1 VLISV
6 QGTANDTIS
15 CKESD
20 YYVGGGTYPCIGPAF
35 RVTQVALA
43 NVAPAYKILSIVYDA
58 PGNGSQNGYTDT
70 ATYGTSTTI
79 AQTFTAGTSTTYTES
94 FGFPGFSSSL
104 GWTYGDA
111 TVTGNSAASTFS
123 VAEGDGVANKS
134 ATMGPNTINH
144 DQDLF
149 LIWLNPYVTLVQTGA
164 TSVEYAV
171 SVPPQSST
179 DPDPGQ
185 PQIQDILEVFASV
198 MMPNSSNVTTVPLS
212 LLEPQIAPDGEV
224 LPGLASICA
233 NRTYYPNQCTA
244 DPKGQCG
251 CVPND
256 FAPILS
262 KDLLLGVSGTAAPSS
277 VNNSTNGDRF
287 LEIMS
292 GSSPL
297 SETLAGPEQAGG
309 NIPINGPFT
318 VGDST
323 QTTYTSTQGT
333 TTTVGYSGGATFG
346 GTGIMGWS
354 LQVTSTDTYTWNDSE
369 SFGEI
374 NTQLHQASVTLSS
387 STVGCLQDI
396 FIFEDTVF
404 HTFAFQQPAGNN
416 TCP

>member
-1 VLISV
+1 
-6 QGTANDTIS
+6 
-15 CKESD
+15 
-20 YYVGGGTYPCIGPAF
+20 
-35 RVTQVALA
+35 
-43 NVAPAYKILSIVYDA
+43 
-58 PGNGSQNGYTDT
+58 
-70 ATYGTSTTI
+70 
-79 AQTFTAGTSTTYTES
+79 
-94 FGFPGFSSSL
+94 
-104 GWTYGDA
+104 
-111 TVTGNSAASTFS
+111 
-123 VAEGDGVANKS
+123 
-134 ATMGPNTINH
+134 
-144 DQDLF
+144 
-149 LIWLNPYVTLVQTGA
+149 
-164 TSVEYAV
+164 
-171 SVPPQSST
+171 
-179 DPDPGQ
+179 
-185 PQIQDILEVFASV
+185 
-198 MMPNSSNVTTVPLS
+198 
-212 LLEPQIAPDGEV
+212 
-224 LPGLASICA
+224 
-233 NRTYYPNQCTA
+233 
-244 DPKGQCG
+244 
-251 CVPND
+251 
-256 FAPILS
+256 
-262 KDLLLGVSGTAAPSS
+262 LGVSGTAAPSS